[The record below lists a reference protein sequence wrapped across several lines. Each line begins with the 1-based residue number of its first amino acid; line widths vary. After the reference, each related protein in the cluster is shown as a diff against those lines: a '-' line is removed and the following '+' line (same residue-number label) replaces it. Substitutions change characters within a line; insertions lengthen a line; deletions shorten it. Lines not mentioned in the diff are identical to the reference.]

1 MDPTGL
7 HEGVCVFINLSM
19 NVSLCIFACVKVF
32 PSASVILFSWF
43 SRSLLFQNSPL
54 PDNQEAFGQ
63 EGKGSSNYSFT

>member
-32 PSASVILFSWF
+32 PSAID
-43 SRSLLFQNSPL
+43 SLLLVQL
-54 PDNQEAFGQ
+54 KVYCWAGEMA
-63 EGKGSSNYSFT
+63 